1 MSVADSRISNRP
13 LGIMVGSN
21 VPSSALDIAPLPVA
35 KVVHTRLF
43 ALSSLSR
50 LYSSTHAPLLTDP
63 ITEHGSVTLLPSVG
77 AVIATLGGATLL
89 MTVIVMSSFALN
101 APSPAVKRRT

>member
-35 KVVHTRLF
+35 KAVHTRLF

-50 LYSSTHAPLLTDP
+50 LYSSTQAPLLTDP

-77 AVIATLGGATLL
+77 AVTATVGGATLSI
-89 MTVIVMSSFALN
+89 TVIVMSAL
-101 APSPAVKRRT
+101 AADPPSPAVKRKT